1 MKMNLGNIYCAG
13 GTQASRIARK
23 ILTDAGLPVAHA
35 PKPDVEHLLLDVP
48 SFSPSGSLR
57 TGGNVKEL
65 LQQLPKD
72 CIIYGG
78 NLSHPALQEYR
89 TVDFLKMESYLAE
102 NAYITAECALDVA
115 LPYLTVTLRNCPV
128 LVIGWGRI
136 GKCLGKIL
144 KALEADVTIS
154 ARKSADLALI
164 CALGYHAV
172 HTGAVQETIGQ
183 YRLIF
188 NTVPSP
194 VLTKA
199 DLERCRNDCIKIEL
213 ASTDGM
219 VGEDII
225 IARGL
230 PGVHLPESSGRL
242 IAKTFLQSYKEEAI

>member
-1 MKMNLGNIYCAG
+1 MNMSLGKIYCAG
-13 GTQASRIARK
+13 GTQASRFAQRM
-23 ILTDAGLPVAHA
+23 LTDAGLPVTDI
-35 PKPDVEHLLLDVP
+35 PGPDVGHLLLDVP

-65 LQQLPKD
+65 LQRLPTD
-72 CIIYGG
+72 CTVYGG
-78 NLSHPALQEYR
+78 NLNHPALREYR
-89 TVDFLKMESYLAE
+89 TMDFLKQEGYLAE

-115 LPYLTVTLRNCPV
+115 LPYLTVTLRHCPV

-144 KALEADVTIS
+144 KALDSDVTIS
-154 ARKSADLALI
+154 ARKPADLAMI
-164 CALGYHAV
+164 SALGYHAV
-172 HTGAVQETIGQ
+172 HTGTISESIGQ

-194 VLTKA
+194 VLSWA
-199 DLERCRNDCIKIEL
+199 ELQRCRNDCVKIEL

-219 VGEDII
+219 VGEDLI

-230 PGVHLPESSGRL
+230 PGIHLPESSGQL
-242 IAKTFLQSYKEEAI
+242 IAKTFLQAYKEEAT